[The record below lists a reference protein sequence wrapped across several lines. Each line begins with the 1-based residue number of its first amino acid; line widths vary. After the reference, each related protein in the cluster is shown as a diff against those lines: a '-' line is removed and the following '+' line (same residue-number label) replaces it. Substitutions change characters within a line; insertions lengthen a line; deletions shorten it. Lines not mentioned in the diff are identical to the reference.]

1 MQIKTLND
9 AVRIANI
16 CEKYKGIDIDAM
28 CETKRYV
35 VDAKSIMGL
44 SILMDGGDIYFQVH
58 GDIGTIRRFND
69 EIRGFGEYGKE
80 V

>member
-9 AVRIANI
+9 AVRIANM
-16 CEKYKGIDIDAM
+16 CEKYKDIDIDAM
-28 CETKRYV
+28 CETKRYI

-44 SILMDGGDIYFQVH
+44 SILMNGGEICFQVH
-58 GDIGTIRRFND
+58 GDMGTIRRFNE
-69 EIRGFGEYGKE
+69 EIRGLEDHGKE

>member
-28 CETKRYV
+28 CETKRYI

-44 SILMDGGDIYFQVH
+44 SILMNGGEICFQVH
-58 GDIGTIRRFND
+58 GDMGTIRRFNE
-69 EIRGFGEYGKE
+69 EIRGLEEHGEE